1 MSIPLPKQG
10 IEVLIIAN
18 IMRRPFVM
26 MIKEKL
32 GFVKNWE
39 GQEHIV
45 CGSDDKPSLFE
56 VERGSVAS
64 TVGLCGQEG
73 SPKMEACEP
82 AIAVGVHEVAG
93 KRSRRTGPVEPEVSR
108 TGFLPYATIESAGS
122 LKSQASVRMDYTCF
136 AARTCSRNVAR
147 QAECDIIADERV
159 STCRSGLNV

>member
-1 MSIPLPKQG
+1 MSIPVPKQG
-10 IEVLIIAN
+10 IELLIIAN

-73 SPKMEACEP
+73 SPKMEAASPPLLLVFTKWPVREADAP
-82 AIAVGVHEVAG
+82 DPLNL
-93 KRSRRTGPVEPEVSR
+93 RS
-108 TGFLPYATIESAGS
+108 
-122 LKSQASVRMDYTCF
+122 
-136 AARTCSRNVAR
+136 AAP
-147 QAECDIIADERV
+147 D
-159 STCRSGLNV
+159 